1 MLFQNIKNS
10 VYKVAVSIICLAMV
24 TSCENFVEVDP
35 PASDLTADVVFSD
48 PKTIEAT
55 VAGLYSNAF
64 ISGNFWHYAP
74 HFYGGIMADELFA
87 RSTVLFDDL
96 RYNVYNPSIDTYG
109 KFWLNGYKIIYHANS
124 IINGLEKTTVLSETL
139 RKQYVAEARFIRA
152 YMYMLLVGY
161 YGDVPLI
168 MTTSMFETAI
178 APRTP
183 KAQVMSQVISDMKD
197 AETALSGINMSKT
210 RVNKLAATALL
221 ARVYLYEGN
230 WALAVQKATEMI
242 GSTVKLEPTLDR
254 VFLRSSTEAIWT
266 ISSSNS
272 SSILVD
278 RTTYAQM
285 LVPSGTNIP
294 QYPLYTSLYRSFEK
308 GDKRKEKWTDY
319 RMNGKDTIAFSYKYK
334 LRVTSTDA
342 SLAEDAIIL
351 RLSEQYLIRAEAS
364 VQLGN
369 LKEAITDLNVLRK
382 RAGLADLPE
391 TLTKAELV
399 TQVEKE
405 RRSEL
410 FVEGHRWF
418 DIIRT
423 GRADAVFGAEKPTW
437 KSHAALMPI
446 PRADMESNPKLVQ
459 NPGYE

>member
-1 MLFQNIKNS
+1 MLISTIKSALIKS
-10 VYKVAVSIICLAMV
+10 VASLVLLAFF
-24 TSCENFVEVDP
+24 SCENFVEVGP
-35 PASDLTADVVFSD
+35 PSSDLTADVVFSD

-55 VAGLYSNAF
+55 VAGMYSNAF

-96 RYNVYNPSIDTYG
+96 RYNTYNPAIDTYG

-124 IINGLEKTTVLSETL
+124 IVNGLEKSTVLSEIL
-139 RKQYVAEARFIRA
+139 RRQYIAEAKFMRA

-168 MTTSMFETAI
+168 LTTNMKETSL
-178 APRTP
+178 APRNP
-183 KAQVMSQVISDMKD
+183 KAEVMAQVISDIKD
-197 AETALSGINMSKT
+197 AETALTGINMSKT
-210 RVNKLAATALL
+210 RINKLATTALL
-221 ARVYLYEGN
+221 ARIYLYERN
-230 WALAVQKATEMI
+230 WDLAIQKATEMI
-242 GSTVKLEPTLDR
+242 GSSIKLEPTLDR

-294 QYPLYTSLYRSFEK
+294 QYPLYTSLYNSFEK
-308 GDKRKEKWTDY
+308 GDKRKEKWTDF

-351 RLSEQYLIRAEAS
+351 RLSEQYLIRAEAN
-364 VQLGN
+364 VQKGN
-369 LKEAITDLNVLRK
+369 LKEAIADLNVLRK

-391 TLTKAELV
+391 TLTQTQLV

-418 DIIRT
+418 DIVRT

-437 KSHAALMPI
+437 KPHAALMPI
-446 PRADMESNPKLVQ
+446 PKTDMETNPFLEQ